1 MPAPRHF
8 VELFGRAGRI
18 TCVEQLRHVKMK
30 ASPEHSDEEL
40 LRLTAAG
47 DADAFTAL
55 YRRRQAGIYRF
66 ALQMCGSAGIAEDVT
81 QEVFMTLVR
90 ESQMFDPARGTLASY
105 LYGVA
110 RNQVLRRLEKERHF
124 VAITDET
131 AEDGGANVS
140 THLVAAH
147 DPLAELARS
156 ELIEMV
162 RQAVLALPAHYREVV
177 VLCELHE
184 MSYAEAATVL
194 GCAVGTVRSR
204 LHRARSLLVERL
216 RDVRHSDAATA
227 DFDPLRCFA

>member
-1 MPAPRHF
+1 MR
-8 VELFGRAGRI
+8 
-18 TCVEQLRHVKMK
+18 
-30 ASPEHSDEEL
+30 ASPKHSDEEL

-47 DADAFTAL
+47 DADAFAAL

-66 ALQMCGSAGIAEDVT
+66 ALQMCGSEGIAEDVT

-90 ESQMFDPARGTLASY
+90 DSQMFDPARGALASY

-124 VAITDET
+124 VAMTDET
-131 AEDGGANVS
+131 AEDGDAFVS
-140 THLVAAH
+140 THLVAAD

-156 ELIEMV
+156 ELIDTV
-162 RQAVLALPAHYREVV
+162 RQAVLALPVHYREVV

-184 MSYAEAATVL
+184 MSYAEAATAL

-204 LHRARSLLVERL
+204 LHRARALLVERL
-216 RDVRHSDAATA
+216 REVRQRDAAAT

>member
-1 MPAPRHF
+1 MR
-8 VELFGRAGRI
+8 
-18 TCVEQLRHVKMK
+18 

-47 DADAFTAL
+47 DADAFAAL

-66 ALQMCGSAGIAEDVT
+66 ALQMCGSEGIAEDVT

-90 ESQMFDPARGTLASY
+90 DSQTFDPTRGALASY

-124 VAITDET
+124 VAMADET
-131 AEDGGANVS
+131 AEDGDAIVS
-140 THLVAAH
+140 THLVAAD

-156 ELIEMV
+156 ELIETV
-162 RQAVLALPAHYREVV
+162 RQAVLALPVHYREVV

-184 MSYAEAATVL
+184 MSYAEAATAL

-204 LHRARSLLVERL
+204 LHRARALLVERL
-216 RDVRHSDAATA
+216 REVRQRDAAATT

>member
-1 MPAPRHF
+1 MRP
-8 VELFGRAGRI
+8 
-18 TCVEQLRHVKMK
+18 
-30 ASPEHSDEEL
+30 SPEHSDEEL

-66 ALQMCGSAGIAEDVT
+66 ALQMCGSQGIAEDVT

-90 ESQMFDPARGTLASY
+90 ESQLFDPTRGTLSSY

-124 VAITDET
+124 VAMADET
-131 AEDGGANVS
+131 TEDGGATS
-140 THLVAAH
+140 GATHPVAAD

-156 ELIEMV
+156 ELIETV
-162 RQAVLALPAHYREVV
+162 RQAVLTLPAHYREVV

-184 MSYAEAATVL
+184 LSYAEAASAL

-204 LHRARSLLVERL
+204 LHRARALLVERL
-216 RDVRHSDAATA
+216 REVRDGDAATTN
-227 DFDPLRCFA
+227 FDPLRCFA